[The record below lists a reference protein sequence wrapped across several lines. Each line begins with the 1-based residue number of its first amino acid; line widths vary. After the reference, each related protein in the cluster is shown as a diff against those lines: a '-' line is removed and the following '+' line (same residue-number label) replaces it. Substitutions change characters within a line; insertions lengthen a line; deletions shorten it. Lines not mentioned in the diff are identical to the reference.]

1 MNGLDFHVAHVLNRP
16 SLTSDAS
23 KMGVEPI
30 VLCPGRVSV
39 RHHVLVLVQ
48 VHAFVTL
55 WT

>member
-1 MNGLDFHVAHVLNRP
+1 
-16 SLTSDAS
+16 
-23 KMGVEPI
+23 MGEEPI

-55 WT
+55 CTQENFERHERV